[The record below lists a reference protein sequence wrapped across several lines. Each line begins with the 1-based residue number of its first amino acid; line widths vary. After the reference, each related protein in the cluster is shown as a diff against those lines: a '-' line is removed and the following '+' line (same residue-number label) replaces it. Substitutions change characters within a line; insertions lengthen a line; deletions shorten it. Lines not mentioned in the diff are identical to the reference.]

1 MTIYRT
7 TVKKKVNK
15 ARELMPNYDPANLES
30 DGKLKAICITM
41 KEILEIVNEIDGQIL
56 DKSVEDSAINKEIDE
71 TTVLKS
77 IPRNV

>member
-1 MTIYRT
+1 
-7 TVKKKVNK
+7 
-15 ARELMPNYDPANLES
+15 MPNYDPANLELH
-30 DGKLKAICITM
+30 GKLKAICITM
-41 KEILEIVNEIDGQIL
+41 KEILEIVKEIDGQIL